1 MNAYS
6 SSQVEDARKLVVRCV
21 VLEIAVPVCAIVNR
35 GGSDLLSNALKFIA
49 LRDNPAQVVEHR
61 LRLGW
66 LVAMVLII
74 GTLQYVATSSQMA
87 WLYILQRLY
96 YIPVLLAGLIIGWR
110 GGLGVALLAGA
121 GFAIG
126 TPSIWTVSRV
136 DALDQC
142 LEICVFFL
150 VGGLSG
156 ALTDRYRKQGADLRR
171 TTNQLRKAHQELES
185 NFERMKRAERIYA
198 LAQLSAG
205 LAHEIRTPL
214 ASLEGAAA
222 LVQRETQTEERR
234 REFLDIIQKESRR
247 LNGLLTSF
255 LEFARPRQPDL
266 QRVEVGEVLDSVIL
280 LVRHAS
286 DTSRLELRKQIEPD
300 LPMLE
305 CDPEQLKQVLLN
317 LVTNASQAMPHGGT
331 VLLEAHHS
339 GSSINIDVHDQGGG
353 IDEENPERIFD
364 PFFTTK
370 EGGTGLGLSVA
381 HQIVSQHAGT
391 MTILRNTSHGVTVRV
406 SLPLKPGQV

>member
-1 MNAYS
+1 LFNAPKFAAPS
-6 SSQVEDARKLVVRCV
+6 DDPATVVW
-21 VLEIAVPVCAIVNR
+21 
-35 GGSDLLSNALKFIA
+35 
-49 LRDNPAQVVEHR
+49 HR

-74 GTLQYVATSSQMA
+74 GTLQYLAASSQMQ
-87 WLYILQRLY
+87 WIYILQRLY
-96 YIPVLLAGLIIGWR
+96 YIPVVVAGLIIGWR

-142 LEICVFFL
+142 LEICVFCL

-171 TTNQLRKAHQELES
+171 TTNQLRQAHQELES
-185 NFERMKRAERIYA
+185 NFERIKRAERIYA

-222 LVQRETQTEERR
+222 LVQRETQSEERR

-247 LNGLLTSF
+247 LNRLLTSF

-280 LVRHAS
+280 LVRHAG
-286 DTSRLELRKQIEPD
+286 DTSPLELRKQIEPG

-339 GSSINIDVHDQGGG
+339 GTSINIDVHDQGGG
-353 IDEENPERIFD
+353 IDQDNPERIFD

-370 EGGTGLGLSVA
+370 ESGTGLGLSVA

-391 MTILRNTSHGVTVRV
+391 MTILRNTSQGVTVRV
-406 SLPLKPGQV
+406 SLPLKPCQV

>member
-1 MNAYS
+1 M
-6 SSQVEDARKLVVRCV
+6 
-21 VLEIAVPVCAIVNR
+21 
-35 GGSDLLSNALKFIA
+35 SNAPNFTA
-49 LRDNPAQVVEHR
+49 VRDNPAPIVEHR

-66 LVAMVLII
+66 LVAVVLII
-74 GTLQYVATSSQMA
+74 GTLQYLATSTQMA

-142 LEICVFFL
+142 LEICVFCV

-156 ALTDRYRKQGADLRR
+156 ALTDRYRKQGADLRK
-171 TTNQLRKAHQELES
+171 TSNQLRHAHQELES

-266 QRVEVGEVLDSVIL
+266 QRVEVGEILDSVIL
-280 LVRHAS
+280 LVRHGGDA
-286 DTSRLELRKQIEPD
+286 SRLELRKEIKPG

-317 LVTNASQAMPHGGT
+317 LVTNANQAMPHGGS

-339 GSSINIDVHDQGGG
+339 GSTINIDVHDQGGG

-370 EGGTGLGLSVA
+370 ESGTGLGLSVA

-406 SLPLKPGQV
+406 SLPLKPGQA

>member
-1 MNAYS
+1 M
-6 SSQVEDARKLVVRCV
+6 QW
-21 VLEIAVPVCAIVNR
+21 I
-35 GGSDLLSNALKFIA
+35 
-49 LRDNPAQVVEHR
+49 
-61 LRLGW
+61 
-66 LVAMVLII
+66 
-74 GTLQYVATSSQMA
+74 
-87 WLYILQRLY
+87 YILQRLY
-96 YIPVLLAGLIIGWR
+96 YIPVVVAGLIIGWR

-142 LEICVFFL
+142 LEICVFCL

-171 TTNQLRKAHQELES
+171 TTNQLRQAHQELES
-185 NFERMKRAERIYA
+185 NFERIKRAERIYA

-222 LVQRETQTEERR
+222 LVQRETQSEEQR

-247 LNGLLTSF
+247 LNRLLTSF

-280 LVRHAS
+280 LVRHAG
-286 DTSRLELRKQIEPD
+286 DTSPLELRKQIEPG

-339 GSSINIDVHDQGGG
+339 GTSINIDVHDQGGG
-353 IDEENPERIFD
+353 IDQDNPERIFD

-370 EGGTGLGLSVA
+370 ESGTGLGLSVA

-391 MTILRNTSHGVTVRV
+391 MTILRNTSQGVTVRV
-406 SLPLKPGQV
+406 SLPLKPCQV

>member
-1 MNAYS
+1 M
-6 SSQVEDARKLVVRCV
+6 EDP
-21 VLEIAVPVCAIVNR
+21 IF
-35 GGSDLLSNALKFIA
+35 LSNAPKFA
-49 LRDNPAQVVEHR
+49 APSDGPASVVGHR

-74 GTLQYVATSSQMA
+74 GTLQYLATSSQMA

-142 LEICVFFL
+142 LEICVFSL

-171 TTNQLRKAHQELES
+171 TTNQLRQAHQELES

-222 LVQRETQTEERR
+222 LVQRETQSEERR

-247 LNGLLTSF
+247 LNRLLTSF

-280 LVRHAS
+280 LVRHAG
-286 DTSRLELRKQIEPD
+286 DGSRLELRKQIEPG

-339 GSSINIDVHDQGGG
+339 ETSINIDVHDQGGG

-370 EGGTGLGLSVA
+370 ESGTGLGLSVA

-406 SLPLKPGQV
+406 SLPLKPGQA

>member
-1 MNAYS
+1 MNIYGT
-6 SSQVEDARKLVVRCV
+6 SQVEDARKLVVRWGV
-21 VLEIAVPVCAIVNR
+21 PEIAVPVYAIVNR
-35 GGSDLLSNALKFIA
+35 GGSRSLSNAHKLA
-49 LRDNPAQVVEHR
+49 APSDDPVVCYR
-61 LRLGW
+61 LRIGW
-66 LVAMVLII
+66 FVAMVLII
-74 GTLQYVATSSQMA
+74 GALQYLATSTQMQ
-87 WLYILQRLY
+87 WIYVLQRLY
-96 YIPVLLAGLIIGWR
+96 YIPVVVAGLIIGWR

-136 DALDQC
+136 DAIDQY
-142 LEICVFFL
+142 LEICVFCL

-222 LVQRETQTEERR
+222 LVQREAQSEERR

-266 QRVEVGEVLDSVIL
+266 QRVDVGEVLDSVIL
-280 LVRHAS
+280 LVRHAG
-286 DTSRLELRKQIEPD
+286 DAGRLELRKQIKPG

-370 EGGTGLGLSVA
+370 ESGTGLGLSVA

-406 SLPLKPGQV
+406 SLPLKPGQA

>member
-1 MNAYS
+1 
-6 SSQVEDARKLVVRCV
+6 
-21 VLEIAVPVCAIVNR
+21 
-35 GGSDLLSNALKFIA
+35 LSNAPKFVA
-49 LRDNPAQVVEHR
+49 PSDNPAPVVWHR

-74 GTLQYVATSSQMA
+74 GTLQYLAASSQMQ

-96 YIPVLLAGLIIGWR
+96 YIPVVVAGLITGWR
-110 GGLGVALLAGA
+110 GGLGIALLAGA

-142 LEICVFFL
+142 LEICVFCL

-171 TTNQLRKAHQELES
+171 TTNQLRQAHQELES

-222 LVQRETQTEERR
+222 LVQRETQSEERR
-234 REFLDIIQKESRR
+234 REFLDIIQKESQR
-247 LNGLLTSF
+247 LNRLLTSF

-280 LVRHAS
+280 LVRHAG
-286 DTSRLELRKQIEPD
+286 DTSPLELRKQIEPG

-339 GSSINIDVHDQGGG
+339 GTSINIDVHDQGGG
-353 IDEENPERIFD
+353 IDQENPERIFD

-370 EGGTGLGLSVA
+370 ESGTGLGLSVA

-391 MTILRNTSHGVTVRV
+391 MTILRNTAQGVTVRV
-406 SLPLKPGQV
+406 SLPLKPCQV

>member
-1 MNAYS
+1 
-6 SSQVEDARKLVVRCV
+6 
-21 VLEIAVPVCAIVNR
+21 
-35 GGSDLLSNALKFIA
+35 LSNAPNFTA
-49 LRDNPAQVVEHR
+49 VRDNPAPIVEHR

-66 LVAMVLII
+66 LVAVVLII
-74 GTLQYVATSSQMA
+74 GTLQYLATSTQMA

-142 LEICVFFL
+142 LEICVFCV

-156 ALTDRYRKQGADLRR
+156 ALTDRYRKQGADLRK
-171 TTNQLRKAHQELES
+171 TSNQLRHAHQELES

-266 QRVEVGEVLDSVIL
+266 QRVEVGEILDSVIL
-280 LVRHAS
+280 LVRHGGDA
-286 DTSRLELRKQIEPD
+286 SRLELRKEIKPG

-317 LVTNASQAMPHGGT
+317 LVTNANQAMPHGGS

-339 GSSINIDVHDQGGG
+339 GSTINIDVHDQGGG

-370 EGGTGLGLSVA
+370 ESGTGLGLSVA

-406 SLPLKPGQV
+406 SLPLKPGQA

>member
-1 MNAYS
+1 VSCTLGCS
-6 SSQVEDARKLVVRCV
+6 SDSCSGLSYRESGRIR
-21 VLEIAVPVCAIVNR
+21 
-35 GGSDLLSNALKFIA
+35 SLSNAHKFA
-49 LRDNPAQVVEHR
+49 APSDNLAPVVGHR

-74 GTLQYVATSSQMA
+74 GTLQYLATSSQMA

-126 TPSIWTVSRV
+126 TPSIWTANRV

-142 LEICVFFL
+142 LEICVFCL

-222 LVQRETQTEERR
+222 LVQREIQSEERR

-247 LNGLLTSF
+247 LNRLLTSF
-255 LEFARPRQPDL
+255 LEFARPRKPDL

-280 LVRHAS
+280 LVQHAG
-286 DTSRLELRKQIEPD
+286 DTSRLELRKQIEPG

-370 EGGTGLGLSVA
+370 ESGTGLGLSVA

>member
-1 MNAYS
+1 LFNAPKFAAPS
-6 SSQVEDARKLVVRCV
+6 DDPATVVW
-21 VLEIAVPVCAIVNR
+21 
-35 GGSDLLSNALKFIA
+35 
-49 LRDNPAQVVEHR
+49 HR

-74 GTLQYVATSSQMA
+74 GTLQYLAASSQMQ
-87 WLYILQRLY
+87 WIYILQRLY
-96 YIPVLLAGLIIGWR
+96 YIPVVVAGLIIGWR

-142 LEICVFFL
+142 LEICVFCL

-171 TTNQLRKAHQELES
+171 TTNQLRQAHQELES
-185 NFERMKRAERIYA
+185 NFERIKRAERIYA

-222 LVQRETQTEERR
+222 LVQRETQSEEQR

-247 LNGLLTSF
+247 LNRLLTSF

-280 LVRHAS
+280 LVRHAG
-286 DTSRLELRKQIEPD
+286 DTSPLELRKQIEPG

-339 GSSINIDVHDQGGG
+339 GTSINIDVHDQGGG
-353 IDEENPERIFD
+353 IDQDNPERIFD

-370 EGGTGLGLSVA
+370 ESGTGLGLSVA

-391 MTILRNTSHGVTVRV
+391 MTILRNTSQGVTVRV
-406 SLPLKPGQV
+406 SLPLKPCQV

>member
-1 MNAYS
+1 
-6 SSQVEDARKLVVRCV
+6 
-21 VLEIAVPVCAIVNR
+21 
-35 GGSDLLSNALKFIA
+35 LSNAPKFA
-49 LRDNPAQVVEHR
+49 APRDDPVPVVWHR

-74 GTLQYVATSSQMA
+74 GTLQYLAASSQMQ
-87 WLYILQRLY
+87 WIYILQRLY
-96 YIPVLLAGLIIGWR
+96 YIPVVVAGLIIGWR

-126 TPSIWTVSRV
+126 TPSIWTVSRI
-136 DALDQC
+136 DAFDQC
-142 LEICVFFL
+142 LEICVFCL

-222 LVQRETQTEERR
+222 LVQRETQSEERR

-247 LNGLLTSF
+247 LNRLLTSF

-280 LVRHAS
+280 LVRHAG
-286 DTSRLELRKQIEPD
+286 DTSPLELRKQIEPG

-317 LVTNASQAMPHGGT
+317 LVTNASQAMPQGGT

-339 GSSINIDVHDQGGG
+339 GTSINIDVHDQGGG
-353 IDEENPERIFD
+353 IDQENPERIFD

-370 EGGTGLGLSVA
+370 ESGTGLGLSVA

-406 SLPLKPGQV
+406 SLPLKPCQV